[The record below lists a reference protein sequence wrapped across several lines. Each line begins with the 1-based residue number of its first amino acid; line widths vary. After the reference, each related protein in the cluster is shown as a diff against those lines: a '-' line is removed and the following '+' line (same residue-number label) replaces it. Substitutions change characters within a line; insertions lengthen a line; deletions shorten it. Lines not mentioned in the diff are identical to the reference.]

1 MKNWTLIGLL
11 LLIGSACWQ
20 CSAADTDTDQLTS
33 AEDTAVRRAAENA
46 DITLQINGL
55 GAATVRLIGILN
67 DQQFLADEVNSDAN
81 GRAQFKKE
89 EPYKQGIYFI
99 LLPDNSNFQ
108 LMITEDQTFSMT
120 TSTSDL
126 IGQMQVEG
134 SIDNQLLFDNLRY
147 EANYQQQIAPF
158 NNQMN
163 GLDKDSDAYKALEQQ
178 RQSMIDT
185 RRNHLDDIF
194 QKYPNSFFTIF
205 KRAGQNPQLRKDLP
219 NDQQVTAYRMEF
231 WDNVDFSDERLMST
245 PVIFNKIKRYYE
257 ELTPQQPDSII
268 LSTERLLSKLP
279 TFDQSEYYKY
289 IANYVALKYEPTKTT
304 LMDSEAVWVH
314 MVKNHFTYDRA
325 FWSDS
330 TNTYALQLRA
340 DEMANSLIGQPGPN
354 VKAPDQN
361 GQLRAIYDLTAP
373 YIVVYMYNPDCEHC
387 QEQTPVLV
395 NLHRKW
401 QRQSPKLVDVYAIAV
416 DTEAALWKSYIAKT
430 GMTWTNVF
438 DPSNRAIYKTYF
450 VNVTPEV
457 YVLGPDRKIIA
468 KNLNVNQIEEV
479 IQRDQAKR

>member
-1 MKNWTLIGLL
+1 MKNWTFLGF
-11 LLIGSACWQ
+11 LLIIGSTCWQ
-20 CSAADTDTDQLTS
+20 CSAADAENEQLATQ
-33 AEDTAVRRAAENA
+33 ANARQAAENA
-46 DITLQINGL
+46 DFTLQVNGL
-55 GAATVRLIGILN
+55 GAGTVRLIGIQN
-67 DQQFLADEVNSDAN
+67 DQQFLADEATSDAN
-81 GRAQFKKE
+81 GRVQFKKN
-89 EPYKQGIYFI
+89 EPYKQGIYFV
-99 LLPDNSNFQ
+99 LLSNNSNFQ
-108 LMITEDQTFSMT
+108 LMVTEDQTFTMT
-120 TSTSDL
+120 TSVNDL
-126 IGQMQVEG
+126 SGQMQIEG
-134 SIDNQLLFDNLRY
+134 SIDNQLLYDNLRY
-147 EANYQQQIAPF
+147 EASYQQQLAPL

-163 GLDKDSDAYKALEQQ
+163 ALDDDSPQYQAIFQERQALIDARKA
-178 RQSMIDT
+178 
-185 RRNHLDDIF
+185 HLDGIF
-194 QKYPNSFFTIF
+194 QQHPNSFFSIF
-205 KRAGQNPQLRKDLP
+205 KRAGQNPSLRRELP
-219 NDQQVTAYRMEF
+219 NDEQVTAYRMEF
-231 WDNVDFSDERLMST
+231 WDGVDFTDDRLMNT
-245 PVIFNKIKRYYE
+245 PVIFNKLKRYYE

-279 TFDQSEYYKY
+279 TFEQSEYYKY

-314 MVKNHFTYDRA
+314 MVQNHFTYERA

-354 VKAPDQN
+354 VQAPDPN

-387 QEQTPVLV
+387 QEQSPVLV
-395 NLHRKW
+395 DLYRKW
-401 QRQSPKLVDVYAIAV
+401 QRQSPQLVDVYAIAI
-416 DTEAALWKSYIAKT
+416 DTEADLWKDYIAKT

-479 IQRDQAKR
+479 VQRDQQKR